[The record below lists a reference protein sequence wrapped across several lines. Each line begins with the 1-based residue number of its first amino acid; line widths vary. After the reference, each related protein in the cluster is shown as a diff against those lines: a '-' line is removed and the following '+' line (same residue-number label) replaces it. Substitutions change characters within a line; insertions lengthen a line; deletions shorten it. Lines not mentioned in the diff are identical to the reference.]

1 MNNHSFLWTRDL
13 IFGILDPIIKKIKR
27 HLTLADCL
35 EWLNLMKKYD
45 AIIIGAGHNG
55 LTNAAYLAKAGLDVL
70 VLEKNSYIGGA
81 TVSRELYPNWK
92 YSNCSYVCSLLRPE
106 IIRDLELPR
115 HGLQV
120 VPYGGGVT
128 FKENGD
134 YYGNH
139 ADHERLLREV
149 ARHSKRDA
157 SAYERYETDVM
168 KQTRLIRPFLMRTP
182 PDPTSLKPRDLRE
195 LSVLA
200 KSFGSMGE
208 EGLADTM
215 RFWTMSIGDFL
226 DEYFESDV
234 IKAHLAG
241 SGIIGTALGVY
252 SPGTAYVL
260 LHHYMG
266 DVDGSVGAWGF
277 ARGGMGAV
285 SAALSASFQSFGGT
299 IQCDAEVAQIIV
311 KKGKAKG
318 VALANGDEL
327 YADIVVSNLDP
338 KRTFLKIMDEGD
350 LPADVVKKAKNFK
363 IRGSSGK
370 LNIAL
375 DGLPTFTGLP
385 KDSPLC
391 LGEKHFSDSL
401 PKMERAYDE
410 WKDGTWSKDPYV
422 DMLIPTQIDPTMAP
436 PGKHMMSVFVQYAP
450 PKIHGGDWT
459 AEDKAGFE
467 KTVIDQISNYSPD
480 FKDLIL
486 HCETRTPQDIE
497 NEVGLTEGN
506 IFMGELTFDQ
516 LLFNRPF
523 PGYAQYRGPVQGMY
537 MCSSGTHP
545 GGGVMAAPGANAA
558 REILMDLKLTNTV
571 PGGYDDD

>member
-1 MNNHSFLWTRDL
+1 
-13 IFGILDPIIKKIKR
+13 
-27 HLTLADCL
+27 
-35 EWLNLMKKYD
+35 MKNYD
-45 AIIIGAGHNG
+45 AIVIGAGHNG

-70 VLEKNSYIGGA
+70 VLEKNAYIGGA

-128 FKENGD
+128 FKQNGD
-134 YYGNH
+134 YFGNH

-157 SAYERYETDVM
+157 SAYERYEADVM

-182 PDPTSLKPRDLRE
+182 PDPTSLKPRDLKE
-195 LSVLA
+195 MALLA
-200 KSFGSMGE
+200 KSFASMGE

-285 SAALSASFQSFGGT
+285 AAALSKSFLSFGGT
-299 IQCDAEVAQIIV
+299 IRCDAEAAQIIV
-311 KKGKAKG
+311 RNGVAKG

-350 LPADVVKKAKNFK
+350 LPPDVVTKAKNFK

-401 PKMERAYDE
+401 PRMERAYDD
-410 WKDGTWSKDPYV
+410 WKAETWSKDPYV

-450 PKIHGGDWT
+450 PKVNAGDWT

-467 KTVIDQISNYSPD
+467 KTVLDQISNYSPD

-486 HCETRTPQDIE
+486 HCETRTPKDIE
-497 NEVGLTEGN
+497 DEVGLTEGN

-523 PGYAQYRGPVQGMY
+523 PGYAQYRGPVKGMY
-537 MCSSGTHP
+537 MCSSGSHP